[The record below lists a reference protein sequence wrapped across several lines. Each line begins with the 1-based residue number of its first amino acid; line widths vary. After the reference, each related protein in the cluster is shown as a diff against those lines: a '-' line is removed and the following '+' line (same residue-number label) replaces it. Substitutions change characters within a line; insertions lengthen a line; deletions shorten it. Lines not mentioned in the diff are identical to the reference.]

1 MREILF
7 KAKREDT
14 KEWMEGTVF
23 FPESGITVMFPI
35 GSTSWEAEE
44 VDPET
49 VCQYTGLTDKNGRKV
64 FEGDILVY
72 EDDYT
77 SKTKCIV
84 KYINASFQA
93 VWPNDW
99 DNETLDNGFK
109 VYSEVIGNIHDEEGK
124 K

>member
-7 KAKREDT
+7 KAKRKDNN
-14 KEWMEGTVF
+14 KWIEGTPVYLALGMV
-23 FPESGITVMFPI
+23 SIFPI
-35 GSTSWEAEE
+35 GQTVFETKEIY
-44 VDPET
+44 PET
-49 VCQYTGLTDKNGRKV
+49 LCQYTGLTDKNSRKV

-77 SKTKCIV
+77 SKTKCTV

-109 VYSEVIGNIHDEEGK
+109 VYSEVIGNIHDEE
-124 K
+124 